1 MPHET
6 ASCKMPVIPT
16 TVLKYFTVCMFEG
29 CVKVYDACV
38 NEDLSMLQSSVGR
51 GKLLGAVFLL
61 LLLFGFLFFL
71 FHCRFLESNSGH
83 QPYVTTVLPMSHP
96 FVSVLGC
103 LISVWKLT
111 YIIL

>member
-1 MPHET
+1 VPHET

-51 GKLLGAVFLL
+51 GKLLGAVFCCCCCL
-61 LLLFGFLFFL
+61 GFCFF
-71 FHCRFLESNSGH
+71 SS
-83 QPYVTTVLPMSHP
+83 TVGSWNQTQ
-96 FVSVLGC
+96 V
-103 LISVWKLT
+103 ISLM
-111 YIIL
+111 